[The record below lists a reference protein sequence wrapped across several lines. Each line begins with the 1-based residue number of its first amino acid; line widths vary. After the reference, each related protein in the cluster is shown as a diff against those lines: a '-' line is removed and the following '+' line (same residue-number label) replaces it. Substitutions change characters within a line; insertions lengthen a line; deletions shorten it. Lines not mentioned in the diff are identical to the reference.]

1 MPDHR
6 FSNSEIE
13 LNTSGGRS
21 VARPAD
27 DVDFA
32 AQRRWPR
39 YCVGMTVQVQVTTQ
53 GPTRVATWKGRGTDI
68 SAGGLAVTVDSN
80 LPIGSQVA
88 VEFTLPCCDQAMAFR
103 CFVRNRD
110 GNRYGVEFITENDE
124 DYRNAAELQA
134 MLTTMR
140 TG

>member
-1 MPDHR
+1 MADYR
-6 FSNSEIE
+6 FSNAEVE
-13 LNTSGGRS
+13 LNASGGQNIT
-21 VARPAD
+21 RPAE
-27 DVDFA
+27 DVDFV

-39 YCVGMTVQVQVTTQ
+39 YCVGMAVQVQVTTQ
-53 GPTRVATWKGRGTDI
+53 GPTRVATWKGHGTDI

-88 VEFTLPCCDQAMAFR
+88 VEFTLPCSDQPMAFR
-103 CFVRNRD
+103 CFVRNRE

-134 MLTTMR
+134 MLATMKN
-140 TG
+140 G